1 MSEKIIFPGSVIDND
16 DPMML
21 GRIRV
26 RPETLRYQDMIK
38 GQGLEMVDNDV
49 PDEEK
54 WGTKDP
60 FIFLP
65 LLPYFI
71 YQVPKAGEYVH
82 IIYYNKS
89 YDLLSQNQ
97 FYIQGPFHTPTA
109 INQESYAAAQTF
121 MTNMYRNKQPKLL
134 KSNTNTQ
141 NKKETNSVAYSP
153 GVFPEPSDVAIMGRN
168 SADLILKENELVLR
182 AGKFKGNLKPNQK
195 VQPNSDRAFLQL
207 SNFNNQSVVG
217 PEKTIRKPVLPT
229 GFISNLVEYT
239 ITNLDN
245 ASNSFSGYIRLY
257 QLKEDVQTS
266 VDNFSLVSNI
276 DSKPGL
282 KSMLYE
288 QNFANLQINEVI
300 EKINSFI
307 SGLNNNFIY
316 DDPDV
321 GPGYVPKNQFPLYY
335 RPSTETYN
343 FFNLKGTPSISQ
355 LQSFE
360 NITEIFSQVKPLK
373 TSLTPG
379 FGLIWYQNSYLPKL
393 NFAES
398 TTRSIQFKD
407 QPVSIAS
414 LGAQVVYLLSQK
426 EVIPSKGPIDFTGSL
441 YGLTQSNY
449 GIIDSKT
456 DPMVRGDELLKLLT
470 LIVNFLATH
479 VHPCAGAAPDS
490 QSTAGITTSQLFSSL
505 QDAPNTI
512 LNQNIRIN

>member
-1 MSEKIIFPGSVIDND
+1 MSEKIIFPGSVIEND

-21 GRIRV
+21 GRVRV
-26 RPETLRYQDMIK
+26 RPESLRYQDMIT
-38 GQGLEMVDNDV
+38 GQGLEMVNNDV
-49 PDEEK
+49 PDVEK
-54 WGTKDP
+54 WGPKDP

-71 YQVPKAGEYVH
+71 YQVPKPGEYVH

-97 FYIQGPFHTPTA
+97 FYVQGPFSTPTS

-121 MTNMYRNKQPKLL
+121 MTNIYRNKQPKPL
-134 KSNTNTQ
+134 KSNTNTE
-141 NKKETNSVAYSP
+141 NKKEQNSVAYSP
-153 GVFPEPSDVAIMGRN
+153 GVFPEPNDIAIMGRN

-195 VQPNSDRAFLQL
+195 VQPNTDRAFLQL
-207 SNFNNQSVVG
+207 SNFNNQSIVG
-217 PEKTIRKPVLPT
+217 PEKKIRKPVLPT

-239 ITNLDN
+239 ITNLD
-245 ASNSFSGYIRLY
+245 SSSDSFTGYIRLY
-257 QLKEDVQTS
+257 QLKEDLKTN
-266 VDNFSLVSNI
+266 VDNFSLVSDI
-276 DSKPGL
+276 DSTDGL
-282 KSMLYE
+282 KSLLYE
-288 QNFANLQINEVI
+288 QTFQSLPINEVI
-300 EKINSFI
+300 QKINSFI
-307 SGLNNNFIY
+307 QGVNDNFII
-316 DDPDV
+316 DETSQT
-321 GPGYVPKNQFPLYY
+321 PGYVPKNQFPLYY
-335 RPSTETYN
+335 RPSTETYK
-343 FFNLKGTPSISQ
+343 FFNLKGTPSVSQ

-360 NITEIFSQVKPLK
+360 NITEIFSQIKPLK

-379 FGLIWYQNSYLPKL
+379 FGLIWFQNSYLPKL
-393 NFAES
+393 NFTES

-426 EVIPSKGPIDFTGSL
+426 ESIPSKGPIDFTGSL
-441 YGLTQSNY
+441 YGLTQNNY
-449 GIIDSKT
+449 GTIDSRT
-456 DPMVRGDELLKLLT
+456 DPMVRGDELMKLLT
-470 LIVNFLATH
+470 LIVNFLTTH

-490 QSTAGITTSQLFSSL
+490 QSTAGITTSQIFSSL